1 MSFKTEHRKLIL
13 VALLMLVSAGSSAAQ
28 TDDPQLVQLRRQLAL
43 RYMEPA
49 SHLLLGKYYL
59 QKGDR
64 LQAFYILEYARRTF
78 PEAQFN
84 QAFQMHFGGPRSKTV
99 SRTAEVLMNKAIELE
114 RAGDSKGAEDYFI
127 KAAEQAAG
135 SVEIQS
141 WVGRYFFKTRG
152 DNLRALPF
160 YLNAYFLNPHAYET
174 EFVESRIRTINYEE
188 ATLRYRQ
195 LAQKDVPLEEILK
208 EHNPTV
214 LVLALEQVTENWQP
228 AYLKPVLS
236 AMAHDDEQVRWL
248 CTEALQ
254 KHVDQSFDQDLKVL
268 LQHRDLR
275 IRGLAA
281 YVAAHL
287 WKQRSLDLLRNMLND
302 EAQLLRFDAIS
313 SLARDGG
320 NEGRKILIARRP
332 RETNPE
338 LRKLID
344 QAIAG
349 K

>member
-1 MSFKTEHRKLIL
+1 MRSTTQRRKLIL
-13 VALLMLVSAGSSAAQ
+13 VALLLLVSAGSNAAQ
-28 TDDPQLVQLRRQLAL
+28 TDDPQLVQLRRQLAS

-49 SHLLLGKYYL
+49 THLQLAKYYL

-64 LQAFYILEYARRTF
+64 LQAFYIMEYARRTF
-78 PEAQFN
+78 LEAQFN
-84 QAFQMHFGGPRSKTV
+84 QAFQTHFGGPRSTTV
-99 SRTAEVLMNKAIELE
+99 SKPAEALLYKAKELDQ
-114 RAGDSKGAEDYFI
+114 AGDTKKAEDYYA
-127 KAAEQAAG
+127 KAAEQSPG
-135 SVEIQS
+135 SVEVKT
-141 WVGRYFFKTRG
+141 WVGRYFFKNRR

-188 ATLRYRQ
+188 ATIRYHQ
-195 LAQKDVPLEEILK
+195 LSQKDASLEEILK
-208 EHNPTV
+208 EPNPTV
-214 LVLALEQVTENWQP
+214 LVLALEQIAENWRP
-228 AYLKPVLS
+228 VYLQPVLS

-254 KHVDQSFDQDLKVL
+254 KHVDQSFDEDLKVL

-287 WKQRSLDLLRNMLND
+287 WKERSFDLLRKMLND

-313 SLARDGG
+313 SLSRDGG
-320 NEGRKILIARRP
+320 NEGRKILIAHRR
-332 RETNPE
+332 RETNPG
-338 LRKLID
+338 LRRLID
-344 QAIAG
+344 KELAAP
-349 K
+349 

>member
-1 MSFKTEHRKLIL
+1 MRSITQRRELIL
-13 VALLMLVSAGSSAAQ
+13 VALLLLVSAGSSAAQ

-43 RYMEPA
+43 RYMEPG
-49 SHLLLGKYYL
+49 SHLQLAKYYL

-64 LQAFYILEYARRTF
+64 LQAFHIMEYARRTF
-78 PEAQFN
+78 LEAQFN
-84 QAFQMHFGGPRSKTV
+84 QAFQTHFGGPRSTTLSKP
-99 SRTAEVLMNKAIELE
+99 AEALLNKARELDQ
-114 RAGDSKGAEDYFI
+114 AGDTKKAEDYFA
-127 KAAEQAAG
+127 KAAEQSPG
-135 SVEIQS
+135 SVEVQT
-141 WVGRYFFKTRG
+141 WVGRYFFKNRR

-188 ATLRYRQ
+188 ATIRYRQ
-195 LAQKDVPLEEILK
+195 LAQKDASLEEILK
-208 EHNPTV
+208 EPNPTV
-214 LVLALEQVTENWQP
+214 IVLALEQIVENWRP
-228 AYLKPVLS
+228 AYLQPVLS

-254 KHVDQSFDQDLKVL
+254 KHVDQSFDEDLKVL

-287 WKQRSLDLLRNMLND
+287 WKERSFDLLRNMLND

-313 SLARDGG
+313 SLSRDGG
-320 NEGRKILIARRP
+320 NEGRKILIAHRR
-332 RETNPE
+332 RETNPG
-338 LRKLID
+338 LRRLID
-344 QAIAG
+344 KELAAP
-349 K
+349 